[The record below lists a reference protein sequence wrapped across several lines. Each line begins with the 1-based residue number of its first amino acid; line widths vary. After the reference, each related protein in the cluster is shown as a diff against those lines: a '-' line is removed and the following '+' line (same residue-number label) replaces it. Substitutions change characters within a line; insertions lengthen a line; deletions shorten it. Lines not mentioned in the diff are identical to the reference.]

1 MPGVGREPFATGP
14 SPWAGGSRNLSEL
27 ASPSWQP
34 KPRHIGPQNRRST
47 RSIGG
52 SRDWMIAS
60 ILIALIAMCCSA
72 IGVVATWP
80 TELGWSDSSLNVVG
94 APITAEGQVLV
105 LNTSSNRGLE
115 LTSIDAAN
123 GAVRW
128 QRPFSPSLIT
138 AGVAFGPTAIGST
151 ALDLI
156 PAGAAS
162 DPNVIVEGI
171 NVADGAEVWALT
183 EPVQLTDAPAT
194 CVGGRYFCIA
204 TFVSSTTTALVS
216 LNPSTGSI
224 MGSIPGPERSMAVP
238 LPGEDFEGRLWET
251 DNTSPTL
258 AQVSSTGQ
266 LAWSKSVSSLFGG
279 AQFNPSD
286 GWDFELYHDVDVGS
300 VGYPPRGNTFAMNG
314 FKTVGIASANGA
326 VRFEVPGDFYC
337 GGGLQFLT
345 PTVVCLYSG
354 NLVRRGHSPIWT
366 KVGLTL
372 EGLDPLT
379 GTITWHLPVLG
390 ARSLSIGTNVAF
402 EDGSHLV
409 VEDLSGQR
417 VLLDVRTGAAET
429 VPPGATYWCE
439 KSVTYTSTPIQGSGT
454 NGMRAGSPVFEG
466 CSATGVPEQALPTS
480 QPSSVGV
487 TADGLFIWPTLH
499 GLDAI
504 RSSS

>member
-14 SPWAGGSRNLSEL
+14 SPWAGGSGNLSVL
-27 ASPSWQP
+27 ASPSRP
-34 KPRHIGPQNRRST
+34 PNPRHIGRQNRRST
-47 RSIGG
+47 PATGG
-52 SRDWMIAS
+52 SRDWMITS
-60 ILIALIAMCCSA
+60 VLVALIAMCCSA

-80 TELGWSDSSLNVVG
+80 TQLGWSDSSLNVVG
-94 APITAEGQVLV
+94 APITADGQVLV
-105 LNTSSNRGLE
+105 LNTSSNRELE
-115 LTSIDAAN
+115 LTAIDAAS

-151 ALDLI
+151 VLDLI

-162 DPNVIVEGI
+162 DPSVIVEGI
-171 NVADGAEVWALT
+171 NVADGAEVWELT

-216 LNPSTGSI
+216 LNPATGSI

-238 LPGEDFEGRLWET
+238 VPGEDSEGLLWET

-266 LAWSKSVSSLFGG
+266 LAWSRSVSSLFGG
-279 AQFNPSD
+279 PQFNPSD
-286 GWDFELYHDVDVGS
+286 GWDFELYHDLDVGS
-300 VGYPPRGNTFAMNG
+300 VGYPPRGSSFAMSG
-314 FKTVGIASANGA
+314 FKTVGIASTNGA
-326 VRFEVPGDFYC
+326 VRFELSGDFYC

-354 NLVRRGHSPIWT
+354 DLVRRGHSPIWT

-379 GTITWHLPVLG
+379 GAITWRLPVLG

-409 VEDLSGQR
+409 VQDLSGQP
-417 VLLDVRTGAAET
+417 VLLDVRTGTAQTAAT
-429 VPPGATYWCE
+429 DVTYWCE
-439 KSVTYTSTPIQGSGT
+439 KSVTYGLTPIHGSGT
-454 NGMRAGSPVFEG
+454 DGMRAGSPVYEG
-466 CSATGVPEQALPTS
+466 CSATGVPEQAVPNS

-487 TADGLFIWPTLH
+487 TADGLFIWPTPH
-499 GLDAI
+499 GLDAE